1 MNELAISQ
9 RGLIQPHR
17 NENPYIKRV
26 IPLEPRTPKRS
37 QIHRSFVFTFNPG
50 EFFGDPWDTVP
61 HVFQIPVS
69 GGEIGVGRTGEAEM
83 DIG

>member
-17 NENPYIKRV
+17 NEKPYIKRV
-26 IPLEPRTPKRS
+26 ISLEPRTPKRS
-37 QIHRSFVFTFNPG
+37 QIHHSLVLTFDPG
-50 EFFGDPWDTVP
+50 KLFGDPWDTVL
-61 HVFQIPVS
+61 HVFQIPVF
-69 GGEIGVGRTGEAEM
+69 GGVVGMGRTGEAEL